1 MSNLLRR
8 LRYWFR
14 HRQVEADLAE
24 ELETHLK
31 LKQERLEQ
39 SGLSGNEARYAS
51 RRTLG
56 NVTLAREDAR
66 SVWIWPWLDS
76 VRQDVAYA
84 VRSLARNPGFSASV
98 ILVTS
103 LGIGATTSVFGLVD
117 GLLLKPLPVRDP
129 DRLVYFKS
137 PAFSYRIF
145 SEVRDRSPEIF
156 SSFFGWNLES
166 VNVDWTG
173 QLEQTEVLMATGD
186 FYSTLGIQAA
196 LGRTFTAEDDRIGGG
211 PHGMVAVV
219 SYACWQRRFGGD
231 RSIIGRTV
239 RIERLPFTIVGVAPP
254 GFFGV
259 APGLAPEL
267 TIPLTTV
274 QNAESL
280 AQPSRSWLHLMGR
293 LRDRLTREQANV
305 ALQRIWPA
313 VLEATTNPD
322 APADRRAKFLSR
334 QTSLEPGS
342 SGFSRVRNQFGEP
355 LRILFALVVLLF
367 VVACASAANLLLSRG
382 VARQREI
389 AIRLATG
396 ASRARLVRQLFT
408 ESLVSAAIAAGLG
421 VLLAI
426 WAASGLVA
434 MMASRE
440 EPIVL
445 DVALNWRV
453 TLFAL
458 ALTVCTV
465 VLCSVLPALSAT
477 RVAPGST
484 LKETGPASGIIRR
497 WSLGTMLVVS
507 QVTVTMVLLV
517 GAALFVR
524 SLTTVLAKDAG
535 FDREK
540 VVVVATDTGVGG
552 FTDERRGRYYTQLLD
567 RLTGIP
573 GVESAGLTMMPPI
586 SNEDGNWTQ
595 SIAVDGGP
603 IEEESTRYVY
613 FNAVSPRYFET
624 LGMRFLQGR
633 DFNIADS
640 PTSTRVVIVN
650 QVLAQR
656 FFPNQN
662 PIGRRIT
669 IGRSERRRDLEIVG
683 LVENAK
689 YQLLQEPAR
698 RIAYLPLAQHSE
710 KRKPVRGGP
719 RDWSVVIDRGESG
732 WRGEGARCWR
742 AGEDRD
748 RDRSHPRVARQGESH
763 GPPGLGSWRLGAR
776 PGVLQ
781 SLRTPG
787 VRGVAT
793 GQGDRLEAGAW
804 RGSPF
809 GRLDGPEELSRRLDD
824 RHRHWRRELAGAWTL
839 RRNPAHRCQSDRPGV
854 ARRGG
859 RADGRCRN
867 ARGSAAGTTRRRRR
881 SRCGV
886 EGRLTSGT
894 LNRDSPRD
902 TQG

>member
-1 MSNLLRR
+1 MGKLLRR
-8 LRYWFR
+8 LRYWLR

-24 ELETHLK
+24 ELETHLA

-186 FYSTLGIQAA
+186 FYSTLGIQAT

-231 RSIIGRTV
+231 PSIIGRTV
-239 RIERLPFTIVGVAPP
+239 RIERHPFTIVGVAPP

-259 APGLAPEL
+259 APGLAPEV

-274 QNAESL
+274 QNAGSL
-280 AQPSRSWLHLMGR
+280 AQPSSSWLHLMGR
-293 LRDRLTREQANV
+293 LRDGLTREQANV

-322 APADRRAKFLSR
+322 APADRRAKFLGR

-355 LRILFALVVLLF
+355 LRILFALVALLF

-408 ESLVSAAIAAGLG
+408 ESIVSATIAAGLG
-421 VLLAI
+421 VLLAT

-445 DVALNWRV
+445 DVTLNWRV

-524 SLTTVLAKDAG
+524 SLTH
-535 FDREK
+535 R
-540 VVVVATDTGVGG
+540 
-552 FTDERRGRYYTQLLD
+552 
-567 RLTGIP
+567 
-573 GVESAGLTMMPPI
+573 
-586 SNEDGNWTQ
+586 
-595 SIAVDGGP
+595 
-603 IEEESTRYVY
+603 
-613 FNAVSPRYFET
+613 PR
-624 LGMRFLQGR
+624 Q
-633 DFNIADS
+633 
-640 PTSTRVVIVN
+640 
-650 QVLAQR
+650 
-656 FFPNQN
+656 
-662 PIGRRIT
+662 
-669 IGRSERRRDLEIVG
+669 
-683 LVENAK
+683 
-689 YQLLQEPAR
+689 
-698 RIAYLPLAQHSE
+698 
-710 KRKPVRGGP
+710 
-719 RDWSVVIDRGESG
+719 
-732 WRGEGARCWR
+732 
-742 AGEDRD
+742 
-748 RDRSHPRVARQGESH
+748 
-763 GPPGLGSWRLGAR
+763 
-776 PGVLQ
+776 
-781 SLRTPG
+781 
-787 VRGVAT
+787 
-793 GQGDRLEAGAW
+793 
-804 RGSPF
+804 
-809 GRLDGPEELSRRLDD
+809 
-824 RHRHWRRELAGAWTL
+824 
-839 RRNPAHRCQSDRPGV
+839 
-854 ARRGG
+854 
-859 RADGRCRN
+859 RCRL
-867 ARGSAAGTTRRRRR
+867 R
-881 SRCGV
+881 
-886 EGRLTSGT
+886 
-894 LNRDSPRD
+894 P
-902 TQG
+902 

>member
-1 MSNLLRR
+1 MGKLLRR
-8 LRYWFR
+8 LRYWLR
-14 HRQVEADLAE
+14 HRQVEADLSE
-24 ELETHLK
+24 ELETHLAF
-31 LKQERLEQ
+31 KQERLEQ

-186 FYSTLGIQAA
+186 FYSTLGIQAT

-239 RIERLPFTIVGVAPP
+239 RIEGHPFTIVGVAPP

-259 APGLAPEL
+259 APGLAPEV

-274 QNAESL
+274 QNAGSL
-280 AQPSRSWLHLMGR
+280 AQPSSSWLHLMGR
-293 LRDRLTREQANV
+293 LRDGLTREQANV

-334 QTSLEPGS
+334 KTSLEPGS

-426 WAASGLVA
+426 WVASGLVA

-445 DVALNWRV
+445 DVTLNWRV

-477 RVAPGST
+477 RLAPGST

-552 FTDERRGRYYTQLLD
+552 FTDERRSRYYTQLLD

-640 PTSTRVVIVN
+640 PASSRVVIVN

-698 RIAYLPLAQHSE
+698 RIAYLPLAQHSGNE
-710 KRKPVRGGP
+710 NLFAVVRAIGRSSSIAERVAGEARALDAGVPVRIETVTDRIRESLVKERVMALLASGLGVSALVLACSGLYGLLAYAVS
-719 RDWSVVIDRGESG
+719 RRAKEIGLRLALGADRRSVVWMVLRNCLVISTIGIAIGAGSSLALGRYVGTLLIDVRATDLVSLG
-732 WRGEGARCWR
+732 GA
-742 AGEDRD
+742 AALM
-748 RDRSHPRVARQGESH
+748 VA
-763 GPPGLGSWRLGAR
+763 
-776 PGVLQ
+776 
-781 SLRTPG
+781 
-787 VRGVAT
+787 VAT
-793 GQGDRLEAGAW
+793 
-804 RGSPF
+804 
-809 GRLDGPEELSRRLDD
+809 
-824 RHRHWRRELAGAWTL
+824 LAGL
-839 RRNPAHRCQSDRPGV
+839 LP
-854 ARRGG
+854 ARRAAAVDPVVALK
-859 RADGRCRN
+859 AD
-867 ARGSAAGTTRRRRR
+867 
-881 SRCGV
+881 
-886 EGRLTSGT
+886 
-894 LNRDSPRD
+894 
-902 TQG
+902 